1 MAIFTHRPFCRFF
14 IALAYY
20 INIASINGIIAI
32 LRFVFIKMKD
42 CTYYADEVTCL
53 LYTSDAADE

>member
-1 MAIFTHRPFCRFF
+1 MAIFTNRPFCRFP
-14 IALAYY
+14 IAFAYY

-42 CTYYADEVTCL
+42 CTYYADEVTI
-53 LYTSDAADE
+53 

>member
-42 CTYYADEVTCL
+42 CTYYADEVTI
-53 LYTSDAADE
+53 

>member
-14 IALAYY
+14 IALAYIY

-42 CTYYADEVTCL
+42 CTYYADEVTI
-53 LYTSDAADE
+53 